1 MSEEIRELVD
11 RRWAEYGIPAHAD
24 GVSVQNGS
32 RRGLRQLI
40 RR

>member
-1 MSEEIRELVD
+1 MSVEIRELVD
-11 RRWAEYGIPAHAD
+11 RRWAEYGIPAHGDAR
-24 GVSVQNGS
+24 SVQNGS